1 MAWGKHAK
9 KDEPLVYNSL
19 DELLALLKEE
29 RQKTLKRRRYIK
41 IGLSIYIVLL
51 ILMLIDGIMTSFHG
65 FNGMGGMFG
74 GLSGLI
80 ASMYAATNAQKKG
93 VQALA
98 EFDDLRAAP
107 RLIEMLEYNDNG
119 LKIDAATLLEKLLP
133 KLQASDAPM
142 LTPEHHAILNRLL
155 AGKVALAGKDKALAL
170 TSTAQLLTAILT
182 ALQQVG
188 TESSLP
194 VVTELAEGKGRA
206 KQFPEVQ
213 KAARECLPFLQ
224 SRAENQ
230 RQTQTLLRASDG
242 NHTPA
247 DVLLR
252 PAMATPSTIPADE
265 LLRAAPETNAPQ
277 ESVDLASPTI
287 SHTPHMEPET
297 QQEAQIARL
306 S

>member
-19 DELLALLKEE
+19 DELLAMLAEE
-29 RQKTLKRRRYIK
+29 RKKTLKRRRAAK
-41 IGLSIYIVLL
+41 IFLSLYLSLFVV
-51 ILMLIDGIMTSFHG
+51 MLIGTLTRGLHGVGGI
-65 FNGMGGMFG
+65 FNGFGSFTGMIVG
-74 GLSGLI
+74 
-80 ASMYAATNAQKKG
+80 MYAATNTQKKG

-98 EFDDLRAAP
+98 EFEDIRAAP
-107 RLIEMLEYNDNG
+107 RLIEMLEYNDNA
-119 LKIDAATLLEKLLP
+119 LKTDAATLMVNLLP

-155 AGKVALAGKDKALAL
+155 AGKVTLAGKDKALVA

-194 VVTELAEGKGRA
+194 VVTELDEGKGRA

-213 KAARECLPFLQ
+213 VAARECLPFLQ
-224 SRAENQ
+224 SRVENQ

-242 NHTPA
+242 NRTPA
-247 DVLLR
+247 DMLLR
-252 PAMATPSTIPADE
+252 AAQESPSLTSADE
-265 LLRAAPETNAPQ
+265 LLRAAPETTPSPPLSVSTAPAFHPP
-277 ESVDLASPTI
+277 LPL
-287 SHTPHMEPET
+287 EPEA
-297 QQEAQIARL
+297 QQEPQTARL